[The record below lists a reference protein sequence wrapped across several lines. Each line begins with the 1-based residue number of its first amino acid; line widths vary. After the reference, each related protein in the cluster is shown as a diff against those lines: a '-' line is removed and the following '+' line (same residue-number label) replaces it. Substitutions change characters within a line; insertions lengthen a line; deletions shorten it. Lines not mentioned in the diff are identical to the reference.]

1 MLAAVHSRRPP
12 ATAQQALPSTRSNR
26 PLRLS
31 WISVFLLGL
40 GICLGGGKAH
50 AESSPHLQGQGRL
63 SVVCRS
69 LSLAVRSESIQ
80 PWPFGASWAGTQ
92 RTGWLTG
99 AASSL
104 ARQGWSRV
112 QMVAASRS
120 VGKHPARSLNR
131 FDSKHATRDM
141 LWPL

>member
-1 MLAAVHSRRPP
+1 MRAAVHSRRPP
-12 ATAQQALPSTRSNR
+12 ATAQQALPTTQSSR
-26 PLRLS
+26 PWRLS

-40 GICLGGGKAH
+40 GICFDGGKAH

-80 PWPFGASWAGTQ
+80 PWPFGASWAGTH
-92 RTGWLTG
+92 RTDWLTG
-99 AASSL
+99 AASLL

-120 VGKHPARSLNR
+120 VGKQPARSLNR
-131 FDSKHATRDM
+131 FHGKHATRDM